1 MTQINSITSEAL
13 QATIRRLLPSQAG
26 FSEDLQATNLI
37 QPIIDLTPTAEGTQ
51 LRADLQTANSRN
63 TVDNELTSA
72 TQVTVGST
80 PGFWLVFGYLV
91 SSAVSTATVRL
102 RLNDGTTNYDI
113 FRFALASSEVLN
125 IDPQVCYAPAG
136 HTLECLP
143 GASTSGR
150 LFTRQ
155 IADING
161 ELINPFGYTPQ

>member
-1 MTQINSITSEAL
+1 MTQISSITSEAL

-37 QPIIDLTPTAEGTQ
+37 QPVIDLTPTAEGTQ

-63 TVDNELTSA
+63 TVDTELTAA

-91 SSAVSTATVRL
+91 SSAVATATVRL
-102 RLNDGTTNYDI
+102 RLNDGATNYDI
-113 FRFALASSEVLN
+113 FRFALASGEVLN
-125 IDPQVCYAPAG
+125 IEPQVCYAPAG
-136 HTLECLP
+136 HTLDCLP

-161 ELINPFGYTPQ
+161 ELINPFGFTPQ